1 MSSISR
7 TMKSELRKPTAGDY
21 SQLPKDRKGHSI
33 PAYNSYS
40 HSSKRNEMHVLIRG
54 IHLYVTATRKLG

>member
-54 IHLYVTATRKLG
+54 IHLYVMAMRKLG